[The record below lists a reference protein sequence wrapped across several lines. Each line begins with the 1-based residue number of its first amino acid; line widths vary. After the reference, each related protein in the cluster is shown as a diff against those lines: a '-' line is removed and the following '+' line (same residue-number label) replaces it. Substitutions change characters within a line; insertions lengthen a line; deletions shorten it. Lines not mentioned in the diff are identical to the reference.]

1 MGTAAG
7 ENPMQALKKFLKTTI
22 VGGLLF
28 LVPVILLIVILG
40 HAMRIVGKFAGPIA
54 AAFPANEIAGVA
66 IATVVAALILLL
78 AAFVAGLVART
89 GTGRSVMRWF
99 EESLLGGL
107 PQYRMM
113 KTMAEGL
120 AQVEDASGIK
130 PALVSIEGGWQIG
143 YVLEEMQTGWTA
155 VFLPQ
160 APTPMSGNVM
170 YMPSER
176 VRPLDMP
183 IGEAML
189 LVKRLGV
196 GSARALAQADL
207 TPVPEG

>member
-1 MGTAAG
+1 MR
-7 ENPMQALKKFLKTTI
+7 ALKDFLKTTI

-28 LVPVILLIVILG
+28 LVPVILLLAILG
-40 HAMRIVGKFAGPIA
+40 HAMRLVGKVAAPIA
-54 AAFPANEIAGVA
+54 AEFPVHEIAGVA
-66 IATVVAALILLL
+66 FATIVAALVLLVL
-78 AAFVAGLVART
+78 AFLAGLMART
-89 GTGRSVMRWF
+89 DTGRAVMRWF

-143 YVLEEMQTGWTA
+143 YVLEEMRAGWTA

-170 YMPSER
+170 YMPSDR

-196 GSARALAQADL
+196 GSADALRHADL

>member
-1 MGTAAG
+1 MR
-7 ENPMQALKKFLKTTI
+7 ALKDFLKTTI

-28 LVPVILLIVILG
+28 LVPVILLLAILG
-40 HAMRIVGKFAGPIA
+40 HAMRLVGKVATPIA
-54 AAFPANEIAGVA
+54 AEFPVHEIAGVA
-66 IATVVAALILLL
+66 FATIVAALVLLVL
-78 AAFVAGLVART
+78 AFLAGLMART
-89 GTGRSVMRWF
+89 DTGRAVMRWF

-143 YVLEEMQTGWTA
+143 YVLEEMRAGWTA

-170 YMPSER
+170 YMPSDR

-196 GSARALAQADL
+196 GSAQALRHADL

>member
-1 MGTAAG
+1 MR
-7 ENPMQALKKFLKTTI
+7 ALKDFLKTTI

-28 LVPVILLIVILG
+28 LVPVILLLAILG
-40 HAMRIVGKFAGPIA
+40 HAMRLVGKVATPIA
-54 AAFPANEIAGVA
+54 AEFPVHEIAGVA
-66 IATVVAALILLL
+66 FATIVAALVLLVL
-78 AAFVAGLVART
+78 AFLAGLMART
-89 GTGRSVMRWF
+89 DTGRAVMRWF

-143 YVLEEMQTGWTA
+143 YVLEEMRAGWTA

-170 YMPSER
+170 YMPSDR

-196 GSARALAQADL
+196 GSADALRHADL

>member
-1 MGTAAG
+1 MSS
-7 ENPMQALKKFLKTTI
+7 LKEFLKTTI
-22 VGGLLF
+22 VGGVLF
-28 LVPVILLIVILG
+28 LAPVILFALVLR
-40 HAMRIVGKFAGPIA
+40 HAMGFAGKIA
-54 AAFPANEIAGVA
+54 KPVAAQFPQHQIAGVA
-66 IATVVAALILLL
+66 IATIIAALILMLL
-78 AAFVAGLVART
+78 AFVAGLVART
-89 GTGRSVMRWF
+89 GTGRGVMRWF

-120 AQVEDASGIK
+120 AHVEDASGIK

-143 YVLEEMQTGWTA
+143 YVLEEMHAGWIA

-176 VRPLDMP
+176 VRRLDMP

-189 LVKRLGV
+189 LVKRMGV
-196 GSARALAQADL
+196 GSAGALRGADL
-207 TPVPEG
+207 SPVPEG

>member
-1 MGTAAG
+1 MR
-7 ENPMQALKKFLKTTI
+7 ALREFVKTTT

-28 LVPVILLIVILG
+28 LVPVILLLVILTK
-40 HAMRIVGKFAGPIA
+40 AMQLVGKIAAPIA
-54 AAFPANEIAGVA
+54 ARFPVHEIAGVA
-66 IATVVAALILLL
+66 FASVVAALLIVLL
-78 AAFVAGLVART
+78 AFLAGLAART
-89 GTGRSVMRWF
+89 DTGRAVMRWF

-120 AQVEDASGIK
+120 ANIEGASGIK

-143 YVLEEMQTGWTA
+143 YVLEEMHAGWVA

-170 YMPSER
+170 YMPSDR
-176 VRPLDMP
+176 VRLLDIT
-183 IGEAML
+183 IGEAMM

-196 GSARALAQADL
+196 GSANALRRADL

>member
-1 MGTAAG
+1 
-7 ENPMQALKKFLKTTI
+7 MQAFKSFLKTTF

-28 LVPVILLIVILG
+28 LVPVVLLLVILG
-40 HAMRIVGKFAGPIA
+40 QGMRLIAKIAAPIA
-54 AAFPANEIAGVA
+54 AAFPIHQIAGVA
-66 IATVVAALILLL
+66 IASIVAAVVLVVL
-78 AAFVAGLVART
+78 AFVAGLVART
-89 GTGRSVMRWF
+89 GRGRALMHWF

-120 AQVEDASGIK
+120 AHVEDASGIK

-143 YVLEEMQTGWTA
+143 YVLEEIRAGWTA

-170 YMPSER
+170 YMPAER
-176 VRPLDMP
+176 VRLLDMP

-196 GSARALAQADL
+196 GSASALREADL

>member
-1 MGTAAG
+1 
-7 ENPMQALKKFLKTTI
+7 MQAFKNFLKTTI

-28 LVPVILLIVILG
+28 LVPLILLLVILG
-40 HAMRIVGKFAGPIA
+40 HAMQLVGKVATPIA
-54 AAFPANEIAGVA
+54 AAFPVHQIAGVA
-66 IATVVAALILLL
+66 FASVVAALVLVVL
-78 AAFVAGLVART
+78 AFLAGLVART
-89 GTGRSVMRWF
+89 ERGRALMRWF

-120 AQVEDASGIK
+120 ANIEGASGIK

-143 YVLEEMQTGWTA
+143 YVLEEMHAGWVA

-176 VRPLDMP
+176 VRLLDMP

-196 GSARALAQADL
+196 GSAGALRETDL

>member
-1 MGTAAG
+1 
-7 ENPMQALKKFLKTTI
+7 MQALKKFLKTTI
-22 VGGLLF
+22 VGGMLF
-28 LVPVILLIVILG
+28 LVPVILLLVILN
-40 HAMRIVGKFAGPIA
+40 HAMRLVGKVAAPIA
-54 AAFPANEIAGVA
+54 AEFPVHEIAGVA
-66 IATVVAALILLL
+66 VASLL
-78 AAFVAGLVART
+78 AVLVLLVLAFLAGLVART
-89 GTGRSVMRWF
+89 DTGRAVMRWF

-120 AQVEDASGIK
+120 AQVEGTSGIK

-143 YVLEEMQTGWTA
+143 YVLEEMHAGWIA

-170 YMPSER
+170 YMPSDR
-176 VRPLDMP
+176 VRLLDMP

-196 GSARALAQADL
+196 GSAHALRQADL
-207 TPVPEG
+207 TPVPES

>member
-1 MGTAAG
+1 MR
-7 ENPMQALKKFLKTTI
+7 ALKDFLKTTI

-28 LVPVILLIVILG
+28 LVPVILLLAILG
-40 HAMRIVGKFAGPIA
+40 HAMRLVGKVATPIA
-54 AAFPANEIAGVA
+54 AEFPVHEIAGVA
-66 IATVVAALILLL
+66 FATIVAALVLLVL
-78 AAFVAGLVART
+78 AFLAGLMART
-89 GTGRSVMRWF
+89 DTGRAVMRWF

-143 YVLEEMQTGWTA
+143 YVLEEMRAGWTA

-176 VRPLDMP
+176 VRLLDMP

-196 GSARALAQADL
+196 GSAGALREADL

>member
-1 MGTAAG
+1 M
-7 ENPMQALKKFLKTTI
+7 EMHALKNFLKTTI

-28 LVPVILLIVILG
+28 LVPVILLIAILG
-40 HAMRIVGKFAGPIA
+40 HAMRMLSKIAAPIA
-54 AAFPANEIAGVA
+54 AAFPAHEVAGVA

-78 AAFVAGLVART
+78 LAFLAGLVART
-89 GTGRSVMRWF
+89 ETGRSVMRWF

-143 YVLEEMQTGWTA
+143 YVLEEMRTGWTA

-170 YMPSER
+170 YMPSDR

-196 GSARALAQADL
+196 GSAKALHRADL

>member
-1 MGTAAG
+1 MH
-7 ENPMQALKKFLKTTI
+7 ALKNFLKTTI

-28 LVPVILLIVILG
+28 LVPVILLLVILG
-40 HAMRIVGKFAGPIA
+40 HAMRLVGKIATPIA
-54 AAFPANEIAGVA
+54 ATFPAHEIAGVA
-66 IATVVAALILLL
+66 VASVVAAMVLLVL
-78 AAFVAGLVART
+78 AFLAGLVART
-89 GTGRSVMRWF
+89 DTGRSVMRWF

-113 KTMAEGL
+113 KTMAAGL
-120 AQVEDASGIK
+120 AQVEDSSGIK

-143 YVLEEMQTGWTA
+143 YVLEEVGAGWIA

-170 YMPSER
+170 YMPSDR
-176 VRPLDMP
+176 VRPLDIP

-196 GSARALAQADL
+196 GSAAALRHADL
-207 TPVPEG
+207 TAVPEG

>member
-1 MGTAAG
+1 MR
-7 ENPMQALKKFLKTTI
+7 ALREFVKTTI

-28 LVPVILLIVILG
+28 LVPVILLLVILTK
-40 HAMRIVGKFAGPIA
+40 AMQLVGKIAAPIA
-54 AAFPANEIAGVA
+54 ARFPVHEIAGVA
-66 IATVVAALILLL
+66 FASVVAALLIVLL
-78 AAFVAGLVART
+78 AFLAGLAART
-89 GTGRSVMRWF
+89 DTGRAVMRWF

-120 AQVEDASGIK
+120 ANIEGASGIK

-143 YVLEEMQTGWTA
+143 YVLEEMHAGWVA

-176 VRPLDMP
+176 VRLLDMP
-183 IGEAML
+183 IGEAMM

-196 GSARALAQADL
+196 GSANALRRADL

>member
-1 MGTAAG
+1 M
-7 ENPMQALKKFLKTTI
+7 EMHALKNFLKTTI

-28 LVPVILLIVILG
+28 LVPVILLIAILG
-40 HAMRIVGKFAGPIA
+40 HAMRMLSKIAAPIA
-54 AAFPANEIAGVA
+54 AAFPAHEVAGVA

-78 AAFVAGLVART
+78 LAFLAGLVART
-89 GTGRSVMRWF
+89 ETGRSVMRWF

-143 YVLEEMQTGWTA
+143 YVLEEMRTGWTA

-170 YMPSER
+170 YMPSDR

-196 GSARALAQADL
+196 GSAHALRQADL

>member
-1 MGTAAG
+1 MD
-7 ENPMQALKKFLKTTI
+7 ALKKFLKTTI

-28 LVPVILLIVILG
+28 LVPVVLIVIILS
-40 HAMRIVGKFAGPIA
+40 HAMRMVGKIAAPIA
-54 AAFPANEIAGVA
+54 AAFPEHEVAGVA
-66 IATVVAALILLL
+66 IATIIAALILMLL
-78 AAFVAGLVART
+78 AFVAGLVART
-89 GTGRSVMRWF
+89 GTGRGVMRWF

-120 AQVEDASGIK
+120 AHVEDASGIK

-143 YVLEEMQTGWTA
+143 YVLEEMHAGWIA

-189 LVKRLGV
+189 LVKRMGV
-196 GSARALAQADL
+196 GSAGALRGP
-207 TPVPEG
+207 T

>member
-1 MGTAAG
+1 MR
-7 ENPMQALKKFLKTTI
+7 ALKDFLKTTI

-28 LVPVILLIVILG
+28 LVPVILLLAILG
-40 HAMRIVGKFAGPIA
+40 HAMRLVGKVATPIA
-54 AAFPANEIAGVA
+54 AEFPVHEIAGVA
-66 IATVVAALILLL
+66 FATIVAALVLLVL
-78 AAFVAGLVART
+78 AFLAGLMART
-89 GTGRSVMRWF
+89 DTGRAVMRWF

-143 YVLEEMQTGWTA
+143 YVLEEMRAGWTA

-170 YMPSER
+170 YMPSDR

-196 GSARALAQADL
+196 GSAKALRQADL

>member
-1 MGTAAG
+1 MR
-7 ENPMQALKKFLKTTI
+7 ALREFVKTTI

-28 LVPVILLIVILG
+28 LVPVILLLVILTK
-40 HAMRIVGKFAGPIA
+40 AMQLVGKIAAPIA
-54 AAFPANEIAGVA
+54 ARFPVHEIAGVA
-66 IATVVAALILLL
+66 FASVVAALLIVLL
-78 AAFVAGLVART
+78 AFLAGLAART
-89 GTGRSVMRWF
+89 DTGRAVMRWF

-120 AQVEDASGIK
+120 ANIEGASGIK

-143 YVLEEMQTGWTA
+143 YVLEEMHAGWVA

-176 VRPLDMP
+176 VRLLDMP

-196 GSARALAQADL
+196 GSAGALREADL

>member
-1 MGTAAG
+1 MD
-7 ENPMQALKKFLKTTI
+7 ALKNFLKTTI

-28 LVPVILLIVILG
+28 LVPVILILVILG
-40 HAMRIVGKFAGPIA
+40 HAMRLVGKIATPIA
-54 AAFPANEIAGVA
+54 AAFPAHEIAGVA
-66 IATVVAALILLL
+66 IASLIAAILLL
-78 AAFVAGLVART
+78 LLAFLAGLAART
-89 GTGRSVMRWF
+89 ETGRSVMRWF

-120 AQVEDASGIK
+120 AQVEGSSGIK
-130 PALVSIEGGWQIG
+130 PALVSIEGGWQVG
-143 YVLEEMQTGWTA
+143 YVLEEMHAGWVA

-170 YMPSER
+170 YMPSGR
-176 VRPLDMP
+176 VRLLDMP
-183 IGEAML
+183 IGEAMM

-196 GSARALAQADL
+196 GSANALRRADL

>member
-1 MGTAAG
+1 
-7 ENPMQALKKFLKTTI
+7 MQALKKFLKTTI
-22 VGGLLF
+22 IGGLLF
-28 LVPVILLIVILG
+28 LVPVILLLVILG
-40 HAMRIVGKFAGPIA
+40 HAMRLVDKVAAPIA
-54 AAFPANEIAGVA
+54 AEFPVHEIAGVA
-66 IATVVAALILLL
+66 VASVVAVLVLLVL
-78 AAFVAGLVART
+78 AFFAGLVART
-89 GTGRSVMRWF
+89 DTGRAVMRWF

-143 YVLEEMQTGWTA
+143 YVLEEMHAGWIA

-170 YMPSER
+170 YMPSDR

-183 IGEAML
+183 IGEAMM

-196 GSARALAQADL
+196 GSAKALQRADL
-207 TPVPEG
+207 TPVPEA

>member
-1 MGTAAG
+1 M
-7 ENPMQALKKFLKTTI
+7 MQALKNFLKTTI

-28 LVPVILLIVILG
+28 LVPVILLLVILG
-40 HAMRIVGKFAGPIA
+40 HAMRLVGKIAAPIA
-54 AAFPANEIAGVA
+54 AEFPSHEIAGVA
-66 IATVVAALILLL
+66 IATVVAAVILLL
-78 AAFVAGLVART
+78 FAFLAGLVART
-89 GTGRSVMRWF
+89 DTGRRVMRWF

-120 AQVEDASGIK
+120 AHVEDSRGIK

-143 YVLEEMQTGWTA
+143 YVLEEMHAGWVA

-170 YMPSER
+170 YMPVDR
-176 VRPLDMP
+176 VRLLDMP
-183 IGEAML
+183 IGEAMM

-196 GSARALAQADL
+196 GSANALRRADL
-207 TPVPEG
+207 TPVPED

>member
-1 MGTAAG
+1 VD
-7 ENPMQALKKFLKTTI
+7 ALKKFVKTTI

-40 HAMRIVGKFAGPIA
+40 HAMRIVGNLASPIA
-54 AAFPANEIAGVA
+54 AAFPENEIAGVA
-66 IATVVAALILLL
+66 VATLVAAVILLL
-78 AAFVAGLVART
+78 AAFMAGLAART
-89 GTGRSVMRWF
+89 ETGRSLMRWF

-143 YVLEEMQTGWTA
+143 YVLEEMRTGWTA

-170 YMPSER
+170 YMPSDR

-189 LVKRLGV
+189 LVKRMGV
-196 GSARALAQADL
+196 GSAKALHRADL

>member
-1 MGTAAG
+1 MGQPAG
-7 ENPMQALKKFLKTTI
+7 ARQRRALREFVKTTI

-28 LVPVILLIVILG
+28 LVPVILLLVILTK
-40 HAMRIVGKFAGPIA
+40 AMQLVGKIAAPIA
-54 AAFPANEIAGVA
+54 ARFPVHEIAGVA
-66 IATVVAALILLL
+66 FASVVAALLIVLL
-78 AAFVAGLVART
+78 AFLAGLAART
-89 GTGRSVMRWF
+89 DTGRAVMRWF

-120 AQVEDASGIK
+120 ANIEGASGIK

-143 YVLEEMQTGWTA
+143 YVLEEMHAGWVA

-170 YMPSER
+170 YMPSDR
-176 VRPLDMP
+176 VRLLDIT
-183 IGEAML
+183 IGEAMM

-196 GSARALAQADL
+196 GSANALRRADL

>member
-1 MGTAAG
+1 
-7 ENPMQALKKFLKTTI
+7 MQALKRFLKTTI

-28 LVPVILLIVILG
+28 LVPVILLLVILG
-40 HAMRIVGKFAGPIA
+40 HAMRLVGKVAAPIA
-54 AAFPANEIAGVA
+54 ANFPVHEIAGVA
-66 IATVVAALILLL
+66 VASLL
-78 AAFVAGLVART
+78 AVLVLLVFAFFAGLVART
-89 GTGRSVMRWF
+89 DTGRAVMRWF

-143 YVLEEMQTGWTA
+143 YVLEEMRAGWTA

-170 YMPSER
+170 YMPSDR

-183 IGEAML
+183 IAEAML

-196 GSARALAQADL
+196 GSARALRQADL
-207 TPVPEG
+207 TPVPEA

>member
-1 MGTAAG
+1 MR
-7 ENPMQALKKFLKTTI
+7 ALKEFLKTTI

-28 LVPVILLIVILG
+28 LVPVVLLLAIVG
-40 HAMRIVGKFAGPIA
+40 HAMRLVGKIAAPIA
-54 AAFPANEIAGVA
+54 ARFPANEIAGVA
-66 IATVVAALILLL
+66 VASVVAALVLLLL
-78 AAFVAGLVART
+78 AFLFGLVART
-89 GTGRSVMRWF
+89 DTGRAVMRWF

-120 AQVEDASGIK
+120 AQVESASGIK

-143 YVLEEMQTGWTA
+143 YVLEEMRTGWTA

-170 YMPSER
+170 YMPSHR
-176 VRPLDMP
+176 VRPLDIP
-183 IGEAML
+183 IGEAMI

-196 GSARALAQADL
+196 GSAAALREADL
-207 TPVPEG
+207 TAVPED